1 MIRLIY
7 IINLMTKIKYEVV
20 RTMAV
25 EEINT
30 SENNVENITNT
41 DDKVSVKTENPTK
54 NRMLEQDIAK
64 GIAIILVMAL
74 HTLTITKG
82 IYNILGG
89 LFGFIMPF
97 YFLMAGYNH
106 RPYRYSYKEIILK
119 RLKQI
124 GIPFLTYSISI
135 TLISGAYY
143 MIAEGYTFKMVLD
156 SYLTLI
162 LTRSFA
168 SSIGIHQTTGPYS
181 CIMVGWF
188 IIMLLMA
195 SLIFY
200 AVVDYALSKP
210 GRFISIF
217 TGLLIVTMIF
227 AHFNIVLPL
236 HICEAPA
243 VAAIMLL
250 GALFGQKEL
259 LSSKFKKWI
268 IIVNSIVAYALFII
282 LAILFQGSGFIAG
295 GSMWDNR
302 IHEWAV
308 VLSAVFAIV
317 GSYSFVHFCRLFVK
331 TGFVGKALAWCG
343 NHSMKLLFIHGVV
356 QLFICA
362 ILGLK
367 PFRMAYFSNEND
379 FRTFYVLALEIVV
392 SVLVIIAIDFFKKL
406 FKKMKTKKSN
416 T

>member
-1 MIRLIY
+1 M
-7 IINLMTKIKYEVV
+7 M
-20 RTMAV
+20 V
-25 EEINT
+25 EEIYNNENT
-30 SENNVENITNT
+30 IEDT
-41 DDKVSVKTENPTK
+41 SVKSDVIVEVKQEKPIQK
-54 NRMLEQDIAK
+54 RMLEQDIAK

-89 LFGFIMPF
+89 IFGFIMPF
-97 YFLMAGYNH
+97 YFFMAGYNH

-124 GIPFLTYSISI
+124 GIPFLTYSLSI

-188 IIMLLMA
+188 IIMLFMA

-200 AVVDYALSKP
+200 AVVDYALTKP

-217 TGLLIVTMIF
+217 VGLLIVTMIF

-282 LAILFQGSGFIAG
+282 LALLFQGSGFIAG

-308 VLSAVFAIV
+308 VLSAVFAII
-317 GSYSFVHFCRLFVK
+317 GSYPFVHFCRLFVK

-343 NHSMKLLFIHGVV
+343 NYSMKLLFIHGVV

-362 ILGLK
+362 ILGLQ
-367 PFRMAYFSNEND
+367 PFRMAFFSNEND
-379 FRTFYVLALEIVV
+379 FRTFYVLALEIAV
-392 SVLVIIAIDFFKKL
+392 SVLVILAIDFFKKIIL
-406 FKKMKTKKSN
+406 KKKTASSK
-416 T
+416 

>member
-1 MIRLIY
+1 MSVQETNHNEFATE
-7 IINLMTKIKYEVV
+7 NLSVD
-20 RTMAV
+20 R
-25 EEINT
+25 
-30 SENNVENITNT
+30 
-41 DDKVSVKTENPTK
+41 DDKSAAKSK
-54 NRMLEQDIAK
+54 NSSKKRMLEQDIAK

-97 YFLMAGYNH
+97 YFFMAGYNH
-106 RPYRYSYKEIILK
+106 RPYRYTYKEIILK

-135 TLISGAYY
+135 TLLSGAYY
-143 MIAEGYTFKMVLD
+143 MIAEGYTLKMVLD

-162 LTRSFA
+162 LTRNFA
-168 SSIGIHQTTGPYS
+168 SSIGIRQTAGPYN

-188 IIMLLMA
+188 IIMLFMA

-210 GRFISIF
+210 GRFISVF
-217 TGLLIVTMIF
+217 AGLLIVTMVF

-243 VAAIMLL
+243 VAAIMLS

-259 LSSKFKKWI
+259 LASKFKMWV
-268 IIVNSIVAYALFII
+268 IIVNSVVAYALFLI
-282 LAILFQGSGFIAG
+282 LALMFQGSGFIAG

-302 IHEWAV
+302 LHEWAV
-308 VLSAVFAIV
+308 VLSAVFAVI
-317 GSYSFVHFCRLFVK
+317 GSYAFVHFCRLFVK
-331 TGFVGKALAWCG
+331 TGIVGKALAWCG
-343 NHSMKLLFIHGVV
+343 NSSMRLLFIHGVV

-362 ILGLK
+362 ILGLR

-392 SVLVIIAIDFFKKL
+392 SVLVIIAIDFFKRTIQ
-406 FKKMKTKKSN
+406 KKKTASSQA
-416 T
+416 

>member
-1 MIRLIY
+1 
-7 IINLMTKIKYEVV
+7 
-20 RTMAV
+20 MAV
-25 EEINT
+25 KETIDAGLAPDNMPVSGGNT
-30 SENNVENITNT
+30 E
-41 DDKVSVKTENPTK
+41 KPGKTAKP
-54 NRMLEQDIAK
+54 RMLEQDIAK

-74 HTLTITKG
+74 HTLTISKG

-97 YFLMAGYNH
+97 YFFMAGYNH
-106 RPYRYSYKEIILK
+106 RPYRYTYKEIIRK
-119 RLKQI
+119 RIKQI

-162 LTRSFA
+162 LTRPFA
-168 SSIGIHQTTGPYS
+168 TSIGIRQMTGPYN

-188 IIMLLMA
+188 IIMLFMA

-217 TGLLIVTMIF
+217 AGLLIITMIF
-227 AHFNIVLPL
+227 GHFDIVLPL
-236 HICEAPA
+236 HVCEAPA
-243 VAAIMLL
+243 VAAIMLM

-259 LSSKFKKWI
+259 LAPKLKRWVI
-268 IIVNSIVAYALFII
+268 VVNSLVAYGIFIVLALMFR
-282 LAILFQGSGFIAG
+282 GSGFISG
-295 GSMWDNR
+295 GSMWDKTLK
-302 IHEWAV
+302 EWAV
-308 VLSAVFAIV
+308 LLSAVFAIV
-317 GSYSFVHFCRLFVK
+317 GTYPFVHFCRCLTK
-331 TGFVGKALAWCG
+331 TGFLCKALVWCG
-343 NHSMKLLFIHGVV
+343 NYSLKLLFIHGVV

-367 PFRMAYFSNEND
+367 PFRMSFFYDEND
-379 FRTFYVLALEIVV
+379 FRTFYVLALEIAV
-392 SVLVIIAIDFFKKL
+392 SVLVIMAINFFKKL
-406 FKKMKTKKSN
+406 LTKKKTVS
-416 T
+416 

>member
-1 MIRLIY
+1 
-7 IINLMTKIKYEVV
+7 
-20 RTMAV
+20 MAV
-25 EEINT
+25 KETIDAGLAPDNMPVSGGNT
-30 SENNVENITNT
+30 G
-41 DDKVSVKTENPTK
+41 KPGKTAKP
-54 NRMLEQDIAK
+54 RMLEQDIAK

-74 HTLTITKG
+74 HTLTISKG

-97 YFLMAGYNH
+97 YFFMAGYNH
-106 RPYRYSYKEIILK
+106 RPYRYTYKEIIRK
-119 RLKQI
+119 RIKQI

-162 LTRSFA
+162 LTRPFA
-168 SSIGIHQTTGPYS
+168 TSIGIRQMTGPYN

-188 IIMLLMA
+188 IIMLFMA

-217 TGLLIVTMIF
+217 AGLLIITMIF
-227 AHFNIVLPL
+227 GHFDIVLPL
-236 HICEAPA
+236 HVCEAPA
-243 VAAIMLL
+243 VAAIMLM

-259 LSSKFKKWI
+259 LAPKLKRWVI
-268 IIVNSIVAYALFII
+268 VVNSLVAYGIFIVLALMFR
-282 LAILFQGSGFIAG
+282 GSGFISG
-295 GSMWDNR
+295 GSMWDKTLK
-302 IHEWAV
+302 EWAV
-308 VLSAVFAIV
+308 LLSAVFAIV
-317 GSYSFVHFCRLFVK
+317 GTYPFVHFCRCLTK
-331 TGFVGKALAWCG
+331 TGFLCKALVWCG
-343 NHSMKLLFIHGVV
+343 NYSLKLLFIHGVV

-367 PFRMAYFSNEND
+367 PFRMSFFYDEND
-379 FRTFYVLALEIVV
+379 FRTFYVLALEIAV
-392 SVLVIIAIDFFKKL
+392 SVLVIIAINFFKKL
-406 FKKMKTKKSN
+406 LTKKKAVS
-416 T
+416 

>member
-1 MIRLIY
+1 
-7 IINLMTKIKYEVV
+7 
-20 RTMAV
+20 MAV
-25 EEINT
+25 KETIDAGLAPDNMPVSGGNT
-30 SENNVENITNT
+30 E
-41 DDKVSVKTENPTK
+41 KPGKTAKP
-54 NRMLEQDIAK
+54 RMLEQDIAK

-74 HTLTITKG
+74 HTLTISKG

-97 YFLMAGYNH
+97 YFFMAGYNH
-106 RPYRYSYKEIILK
+106 RPYRYTYKEIIRK
-119 RLKQI
+119 RIKQI

-162 LTRSFA
+162 LTRPFA
-168 SSIGIHQTTGPYS
+168 TSIGIRQMTGPYN

-188 IIMLLMA
+188 IIMLFMA

-217 TGLLIVTMIF
+217 AGLLIITMIF
-227 AHFNIVLPL
+227 GHFDIVLPL
-236 HICEAPA
+236 HVCEAPA
-243 VAAIMLL
+243 VAAIMLM

-259 LSSKFKKWI
+259 LAPKLKRWVI
-268 IIVNSIVAYALFII
+268 VVNSLVAYGIFIVLALMFR
-282 LAILFQGSGFIAG
+282 GSGFISG
-295 GSMWDNR
+295 GSMWDKTLK
-302 IHEWAV
+302 EWAV
-308 VLSAVFAIV
+308 LLSTVFAIV
-317 GSYSFVHFCRLFVK
+317 GTYPFVHFCRCLTK
-331 TGFVGKALAWCG
+331 TGFLCKALVWCG
-343 NHSMKLLFIHGVV
+343 NYSLKLLFIHGVV

-367 PFRMAYFSNEND
+367 PFRMSFFYDEND
-379 FRTFYVLALEIVV
+379 FRTFYVLALEIAV
-392 SVLVIIAIDFFKKL
+392 SVLVIIAINFFKKL
-406 FKKMKTKKSN
+406 LTKKKTVS
-416 T
+416 

>member
-1 MIRLIY
+1 
-7 IINLMTKIKYEVV
+7 
-20 RTMAV
+20 MAV
-25 EEINT
+25 KETIDAGLAPDNMPVSGGNT
-30 SENNVENITNT
+30 G
-41 DDKVSVKTENPTK
+41 KPGKTAKP
-54 NRMLEQDIAK
+54 RMLEQDIAK

-74 HTLTITKG
+74 HTLTISKG

-97 YFLMAGYNH
+97 YFFMAGYNH
-106 RPYRYSYKEIILK
+106 RPYRYTYKEIIRK
-119 RLKQI
+119 RIKQI

-143 MIAEGYTFKMVLD
+143 MIAEGYTFKMVVD

-168 SSIGIHQTTGPYS
+168 TSIGIQQTTGPYN

-188 IIMLLMA
+188 IIMLFMA
-195 SLIFY
+195 SMIFY

-217 TGLLIVTMIF
+217 AGLLIITMIF
-227 AHFNIVLPL
+227 GHFNIVLPL
-236 HICEAPA
+236 HVCEAPA
-243 VAAIMLL
+243 VAAIMLM

-259 LSSKFKKWI
+259 LAPKLKRWVI
-268 IIVNSIVAYALFII
+268 VVNSLVAYGIFIVLALMFR
-282 LAILFQGSGFIAG
+282 GSGFISG
-295 GSMWDNR
+295 GSMWDKTLK
-302 IHEWAV
+302 EWAV

-317 GSYSFVHFCRLFVK
+317 GTYPFVHFCRCLTK
-331 TGFVGKALAWCG
+331 TGFLCKALAWCG
-343 NHSMKLLFIHGVV
+343 NYSLKLLFIHGVV

-367 PFRMAYFSNEND
+367 PFRMSFFYDEND
-379 FRTFYVLALEIVV
+379 FRTFYVLALEIAV
-392 SVLVIIAIDFFKKL
+392 SVLVIIAINFFKKL
-406 FKKMKTKKSN
+406 LTKKKAVS
-416 T
+416 

>member
-1 MIRLIY
+1 
-7 IINLMTKIKYEVV
+7 
-20 RTMAV
+20 MAV
-25 EEINT
+25 KETIDAELAPDNMPVSGGNT
-30 SENNVENITNT
+30 E
-41 DDKVSVKTENPTK
+41 KPGKTAKP
-54 NRMLEQDIAK
+54 RMLEQDIAK

-74 HTLTITKG
+74 HTLTISKG

-97 YFLMAGYNH
+97 YFFMAGYNH
-106 RPYRYSYKEIILK
+106 RPYRYTYKEIIRK
-119 RLKQI
+119 RIKQI

-168 SSIGIHQTTGPYS
+168 ASIGIRQMTGPYN

-188 IIMLLMA
+188 IIMLFMA

-217 TGLLIVTMIF
+217 AGLLIITMIF
-227 AHFNIVLPL
+227 GHFDIVLPL
-236 HICEAPA
+236 HVCEAPA
-243 VAAIMLL
+243 VAAIMLM

-259 LSSKFKKWI
+259 LAPKLKRWVI
-268 IIVNSIVAYALFII
+268 VVNSLVAYGIFIVLALMFR
-282 LAILFQGSGFIAG
+282 GSGFISG
-295 GSMWDNR
+295 GSMWDKTLK
-302 IHEWAV
+302 EWAV
-308 VLSAVFAIV
+308 LLSAVFAIV
-317 GSYSFVHFCRLFVK
+317 GTYPFVHFCRCLTK
-331 TGFVGKALAWCG
+331 TGFLCKALVWCG
-343 NHSMKLLFIHGVV
+343 NYSLKLLFIHGVV

-367 PFRMAYFSNEND
+367 PFRMSFFYDEND
-379 FRTFYVLALEIVV
+379 FRTFYVLALEIAV
-392 SVLVIIAIDFFKKL
+392 SVLVIIAINFFKKL
-406 FKKMKTKKSN
+406 LTKKKTVS
-416 T
+416 